1 MPTRPTP
8 AKRKSVPNTVV
19 AKERNDLTAKKE
31 IIVKERLN
39 NGTTE
44 MSKPNEFDDEVDEMK
59 VVMKPDIRK
68 KIQFMISDAGQLK
81 FGIKTEK

>member
-8 AKRKSVPNTVV
+8 AKKKSVPNTVV
-19 AKERNDLTAKKE
+19 AKERNDMTAKKE

-68 KIQFMISDAGQLK
+68 QFTVYDIRCGAVKIWY
-81 FGIKTEK
+81 